1 MDNTT
6 QNQTT
11 DTRDEQALIDIFYLD
26 SYRLNSLIS
35 QLNNGALQAVTTTTE
50 NSQGS
55 ILSTKGSIGF
65 QGFVNLGS
73 DDNTSEGIKRS
84 IQMTKTPLHDEVI
97 VFLNRLGLSPTSN
110 FSQNV
115 FSSLQVKEGVI
126 SLKNYKMFAE
136 VIPTIGDM
144 ASLFDKD
151 VKEKQTI
158 EREISLLKSKSD
170 KSKEEK
176 ERLKELRDHLPKLQ
190 SKIDE
195 MDVVYKNIHSL
206 IPFLPKGIGLEIRLD
221 DDSLLTGN
229 LKSEYLIDMEESI
242 FLNYGEYLPDRWKI
256 LGVVDHKNDIT
267 PIESDNILGHLS
279 TMMKG
284 LTTMLSP
291 SESAG
296 TIIPILIYR
305 QLNPE

>member
-6 QNQTT
+6 QNQTS
-11 DTRDEQALIDIFYLD
+11 DTRDEQALIDVFYLD

-35 QLNNGALQAVTTTTE
+35 QMNRGALQAVTTTTE

-55 ILSTKGSIGF
+55 ISSTKGSIGF

-97 VFLNRLGLSPTSN
+97 AFLNQLGLSPTSD
-110 FSQNV
+110 FSQKV
-115 FSSLQVKEGVI
+115 FSSLQIKEGVI

-136 VIPTIGDM
+136 VIPVIGDI
-144 ASLFDKD
+144 ASLFDED
-151 VKEKQTI
+151 VKEKQAI
-158 EREISLLKSKSD
+158 EREISLLK

-176 ERLKELRDHLPKLQ
+176 ERLKELRSRLPKLQ
-190 SKIDE
+190 SQIDE
-195 MDVVYKNIHSL
+195 MDIVYKNIHSL
-206 IPFLPKGIGLEIRLD
+206 LPFLPKGIGLEIQLD
-221 DDSLLTGN
+221 DGSLLTGN

-242 FLNYGEYLPDRWKI
+242 FLNYGEYLPDRWQV
-256 LGVVDHKNDIT
+256 LGVVDYRSDIA
-267 PIESDNILGHLS
+267 PIESVNILGHLS

-284 LTTMLSP
+284 LTAMLSP
-291 SESAG
+291 SESSG

-305 QLNPE
+305 ELNLD

>member
-73 DDNTSEGIKRS
+73 NDNTSEGIKRS

-136 VIPTIGDM
+136 VIPIIG
-144 ASLFDKD
+144 
-151 VKEKQTI
+151 
-158 EREISLLKSKSD
+158 ERPD
-170 KSKEEK
+170 NYA
-176 ERLKELRDHLPKLQ
+176 LP
-190 SKIDE
+190 
-195 MDVVYKNIHSL
+195 
-206 IPFLPKGIGLEIRLD
+206 IGEHRNYYPNP
-221 DDSLLTGN
+221 N
-229 LKSEYLIDMEESI
+229 LS
-242 FLNYGEYLPDRWKI
+242 
-256 LGVVDHKNDIT
+256 
-267 PIESDNILGHLS
+267 
-279 TMMKG
+279 
-284 LTTMLSP
+284 
-291 SESAG
+291 
-296 TIIPILIYR
+296 
-305 QLNPE
+305 

>member
-6 QNQTT
+6 QNQTS
-11 DTRDEQALIDIFYLD
+11 DTRDEQALIDVFYLD

-35 QLNNGALQAVTTTTE
+35 QMNSGALQAVTTTTE

-55 ILSTKGSIGF
+55 ISSTKGSIGF

-97 VFLNRLGLSPTSN
+97 EFLNQLGLSPTSD
-110 FSQNV
+110 FSQKV

-136 VIPTIGDM
+136 VIPVIGDI
-144 ASLFDKD
+144 ASLFDED
-151 VKEKQTI
+151 VKEKQAI
-158 EREISLLKSKSD
+158 EREISLLK

-176 ERLKELRDHLPKLQ
+176 ERLKELRSHLPKLQ
-190 SKIDE
+190 SQIDE
-195 MDVVYKNIHSL
+195 MDIVYKNIHSL
-206 IPFLPKGIGLEIRLD
+206 LPFLPKGIGLEIQLD
-221 DDSLLTGN
+221 DGSLLTGN

-242 FLNYGEYLPDRWKI
+242 FLNYGEYLPDRWQV
-256 LGVVDHKNDIT
+256 LGVVDDRSDIA
-267 PIESDNILGHLS
+267 PIESVNILGHLS

-284 LTTMLSP
+284 LTAMLSP
-291 SESAG
+291 
-296 TIIPILIYR
+296 
-305 QLNPE
+305 